1 MTTQGKNINPR
12 VRPSMK
18 CRDIIIYGVKNCRDI
33 LIYGVKNLSERLQP
47 CGLKCF
53 LFKNR

>member
-53 LFKNR
+53 EK

>member
-18 CRDIIIYGVKNCRDI
+18 CRDI
-33 LIYGVKNLSERLQP
+33 LIYGVKNLSEIT
-47 CGLKCF
+47 GLKCF
-53 LFKNR
+53 SV